1 MLWCNKPVGL
11 QSWFKRNTSVG
22 KGAVLGGSFASSSP
36 DLAPPK
42 KSWSQKLSAD
52 SQPADIAKQS
62 GLRHFTVHMDT
73 GFLSNRPQKV
83 RIGRSHI
90 FHTHPEHWH
99 TTGVC
104 SQPPPLLPF
113 HQWLFPHSSYKYHVQ
128 VCCHQITTIVG
139 LISDNSETAY
149 REEIKH
155 FTEWSSNNNLDLN
168 VKKNKEKKW
177 DFRKSKR
184 TEHSALFKHGE
195 EVKRR

>member
-1 MLWCNKPVGL
+1 MEDAVITALHTAITHLNRGNIYVSSVL
-11 QSWFKRNTSVG
+11 IQSS
-22 KGAVLGGSFASSSP
+22 
-36 DLAPPK
+36 
-42 KSWSQKLSAD
+42 
-52 SQPADIAKQS
+52 DIAKQS

-90 FHTHPEHWH
+90 SHTHPEHWH

-113 HQWLFPHSSYKYHVQ
+113 HQWLFPHSSYKYHGQ

-149 REEIKH
+149 IEEIKH
-155 FTEWSSNNNLDLN
+155 FTEMLFFTEAFHFLRL
-168 VKKNKEKKW
+168 
-177 DFRKSKR
+177 FRFLCLWFWR
-184 TEHSALFKHGE
+184 
-195 EVKRR
+195 